1 MSKSDF
7 SSAEF
12 AARRLRVRQ
21 AIAAHQLDW
30 MVLFHP
36 VSIHWLTGSDA
47 KSYQAF
53 QCLIVA
59 AEDRPTVMLTRESE
73 RAEFE
78 QDALVDQLET
88 WGGPEPEDPL
98 AVFERLVQRL
108 GLKRGRVGIEVPAY
122 YLHPLHYLRIKSILG
137 EALRAEPNH
146 LVHDL
151 KLVKSPAELAYIRR
165 SAAIADEAMDSFVAS
180 LAVGE
185 SELAIAGDVYATL
198 LRCGSGLPASTLN
211 LVSGERSCFSHG
223 APTERRLRQG
233 DFGNVEY
240 GAAYRRYTATIGRQ
254 FSIGTPT
261 PRMNELHAIA
271 LEAADA
277 LIAEIRDGVP
287 ALVPHEAARRV
298 IAREGLDRHRVH
310 TSGYGLAPGFP
321 PSWGEPVNMFGGAT
335 YTLAAGM
342 VVSVE
347 PPIFI
352 AEERLGVR
360 LIDNVLVTE
369 TGAELLS
376 RQPRGLIIVDEL

>member
-1 MSKSDF
+1 MSKHDF
-7 SSAEF
+7 SPAEF
-12 AARRLRVRQ
+12 DDRLARVRK
-21 AIAAHQLDW
+21 AVAAAGLDW

-36 VSIHWLTGSDA
+36 VSIHWLNGSDA

-53 QCLIVA
+53 QCLIVSA
-59 AEDRPTVMLTRESE
+59 DDRPTVMVTRESE

-78 QDALVDQLET
+78 QDARIDHLET

-98 AVFERLVQRL
+98 GVFERVVQRL
-108 GLKRGRVGIEVPAY
+108 GLKRARVGIEVPAY
-122 YLHPLHYLRIKSILG
+122 YLHPHHYERVKAVLG
-137 EALRAEPNH
+137 PALKAEPSN
-146 LVHDL
+146 LVNDL
-151 KLVKSPAELAYIRR
+151 KLVKSPAEIDYIRR
-165 SAAIADEAMDSFVAS
+165 AATIADDAMDVFAAK
-180 LAVGE
+180 LREGT
-185 SELAIAGDVYATL
+185 SELAVAGAVYASL
-198 LRCGSGLPASTLN
+198 LAGGSGLPASTLN

-223 APTERRLRQG
+223 APTERRLRRG

-240 GAAYRRYTATIGRQ
+240 GSAYRRYTATIGRQ

-287 ALVPHEAARRV
+287 ALAPHEAAKRV
-298 IAREGLDRHRVH
+298 IAREGLDRYRVH
-310 TSGYGLAPGFP
+310 TSGYGLSPGFP

-335 YTLAAGM
+335 YTLRAGM

-352 AEERLGVR
+352 GEEKLGVR
-360 LIDNVLVTE
+360 LIDNVLVTA

-376 RQPRGLIIVDEL
+376 RQPRSMIIVD